1 MRELLARQRQFLLY
15 LAGGVASALI
25 DVGLMQFLI
34 HGGAGYVAATTAGFI
49 AGLLF
54 NYGYHA
60 AVTFTTPPSGRS
72 LARYLAVVA
81 LNYCFTLACVAL
93 SVRFAGVAVIGKL
106 LALPLVAVNGFI
118 LGKRWIFTP

>member
-1 MRELLARQRQFLLY
+1 MRELLSRQRQFLLY

-34 HGGAGYVAATTAGFI
+34 YSGVDYVSATSAGFV
-49 AGLLF
+49 AGLIF

-60 AVTFTTPPSGRS
+60 TVTFTAPPSGRS
-72 LARYLAVVA
+72 MGRYLAVVA
-81 LNYCFTLACVAL
+81 MNYLFTLACVAL
-93 SVRFAGVAVIGKL
+93 SVHLAGIAVIGKL

-118 LGKRWIFTP
+118 LGKHWIFK